1 MAQRSAKDPPLLRP
15 LCVSGRDDDMVALL
29 ERMGS
34 GRMEKGVVAGE
45 KETGGAGCALYVP
58 GRGDRMAAL
67 LRRVGSGRM
76 EKGVVAG
83 EKETGEAGC
92 QT

>member
-1 MAQRSAKDPPLLRP
+1 MARRSAKDPPLLRP

-45 KETGGAGCALYVP
+45 KETDGAGCALYVP
-58 GRGDRMAAL
+58 GRGDHMVAL

-76 EKGVVAG
+76 EKGVVAS
-83 EKETGEAGC
+83 EETGGAGC

>member
-1 MAQRSAKDPPLLRP
+1 MA
-15 LCVSGRDDDMVALL
+15 ALM
-29 ERMGS
+29 RRVGS

-67 LRRVGSGRM
+67 LRRLGSGRM
-76 EKGVVAG
+76 
-83 EKETGEAGC
+83 
-92 QT
+92 

>member
-1 MAQRSAKDPPLLRP
+1 
-15 LCVSGRDDDMVALL
+15 MVALL

-45 KETGGAGCALYVP
+45 KETDGAGCALYVP

-76 EKGVVAG
+76 
-83 EKETGEAGC
+83 
-92 QT
+92 